1 MSEEIKNN
9 RKLLLQLSSDLH
21 SISQNL
27 DSISQELDSLKIL
40 MKEIKSDLVKLN
52 YNESRLQRGEN
63 IEKSTGWFV
72 WGLRS

>member
-21 SISQNL
+21 SISKNI
-27 DSISQELDSLKIL
+27 DSTRQELSIIKIL

-63 IEKSTGWFV
+63 IEKSTGWYF
-72 WGLRS
+72 WS